1 MHCMDYVL
9 TALSSFYDV
18 RYQSGNVR
26 VRVHFTFY
34 LNDATAIEAGR
45 QDAPLWLR

>member
-1 MHCMDYVL
+1 MHSMDYVL

-18 RYQSGNVR
+18 RYQRSKVR
-26 VRVHFTFY
+26 VRVSTFY